1 MRTNLYDV
9 ENLRTHYGKTCR
21 LWYERLIAQS
31 ETAIQQVGYE
41 RYRMWLVYLAAGA
54 RTFDLGAMRIYQT
67 VATKRAMIAGNVLP
81 QTRSDLYP
89 DQ

>member
-1 MRTNLYDV
+1 V
-9 ENLRTHYGKTCR
+9 ENLRPHYGKTCR

-41 RYRMWLVYLAAGA
+41 RYRMWLVYLAAVA